1 MYTATKCYVLTRS
14 LTKVIH
20 GAHGG
25 IAITR
30 KWGHGHQKAVG
41 QLLSGKQS
49 AVSGHSDFGSVE
61 LYSSSVSR
69 AVWYLRYRILT
80 KFSILYAIRIMECD
94 EFYKQHQPFM
104 GQDDRCSR
112 KEVDAATAAQV
123 SLLGLTTVFFGVFNL
138 FVAGWQVKKWGPRT
152 ALVLQTSFPVLR
164 TGIQVIAVTI
174 GARPGVVLIQSTQ
187 IVGLL
192 AGSAGHLLGLNT
204 AAGEVV
210 KPSERTGMFGKLQGA
225 VMLGTAAGYLLGGIT
240 GDAFGVRRP
249 FEVSTILFVLSAI
262 YSALFIPFIDPK
274 LLSAGDSQSS
284 SGLST
289 VLAPFKVLMPQRI
302 RLENG
307 RVSRNFGITF
317 LALGVFLGVLATGY
331 APLLIQMYATAAFGF
346 RSTDNGYLM
355 ASNALIRGLFLIFLF
370 PRIISIGR
378 MWYSR
383 IGQDTI
389 TASGEDAIPTA
400 PEDFDPIA
408 GIIPEQEPAMPLKS
422 AQDSSGSA
430 FDLFFLRWSL
440 VADGLVTA
448 STAFASNS
456 WQIYL
461 GKFSCSP
468 T

>member
-1 MYTATKCYVLTRS
+1 
-14 LTKVIH
+14 
-20 GAHGG
+20 
-25 IAITR
+25 
-30 KWGHGHQKAVG
+30 
-41 QLLSGKQS
+41 
-49 AVSGHSDFGSVE
+49 
-61 LYSSSVSR
+61 
-69 AVWYLRYRILT
+69 
-80 KFSILYAIRIMECD
+80 MECD

-174 GARPGVVLIQSTQ
+174 GARPGVLLIQSTQ

-192 AGSAGHLLGLNT
+192 AGSAGHLLCLNT

-210 KPSERTGMFGKLQGA
+210 NPSERTGMFGKLQGA

-274 LLSAGDSQSS
+274 LLSAGGTQSS

-307 RVSRNFGITF
+307 RVSRHFGITF

-346 RSTDNGYLM
+346 RPTDNGYLM

-370 PRIISIGR
+370 PRIISSGR
-378 MWYSR
+378 RWYSKTS
-383 IGQDTI
+383 QDTDSV
-389 TASGEDAIPTA
+389 SGDGIIPTA

-408 GIIPEQEPAMPLKS
+408 GIMAEQEPAIPLKPTQES
-422 AQDSSGSA
+422 TGSA

-448 STAFASNS
+448 STAFASSS

-461 GKFSCSP
+461 GKSSAVLTDHKTNTEQPDYCFRSHQDP
-468 T
+468 RRQARE

>member
-1 MYTATKCYVLTRS
+1 
-14 LTKVIH
+14 
-20 GAHGG
+20 
-25 IAITR
+25 
-30 KWGHGHQKAVG
+30 
-41 QLLSGKQS
+41 
-49 AVSGHSDFGSVE
+49 
-61 LYSSSVSR
+61 
-69 AVWYLRYRILT
+69 
-80 KFSILYAIRIMECD
+80 MECD

-104 GQDDRCSR
+104 GQEDRCSR

-174 GARPGVVLIQSTQ
+174 GARQGVTIIQSTQ
-187 IVGLL
+187 VVGLL
-192 AGSAGHLLGLNT
+192 AGSAGHLLCLNT

-210 KPSERTGMFGKLQGA
+210 LPAERTGMFGKLQGA

-249 FEVSTILFVLSAI
+249 FEVSTVLFVLSAI

-274 LLSAGDSQSS
+274 SLSSGDSRNT

-307 RVSRNFGITF
+307 RVSRHFGVTF

-346 RSTDNGYLM
+346 RPTDNGYLM

-370 PRIISIGR
+370 PRIISGGR
-378 MWYSR
+378 RWYSNGR
-383 IGQDTI
+383 DTNS
-389 TASGEDAIPTA
+389 ASNHGAIPIA

-408 GIIPEQEPAMPLKS
+408 GIVAEQEPAMPIQQ

-448 STAFASNS
+448 STAFASSS

-461 GKFSCSP
+461 GKSSSVRLDHVANIEQLDYYFHWHP
-468 T
+468 DPRRRARE